1 MIEDAIRGA
10 DDYKTK
16 TQIWRSLPKKVMYQ
30 TFQLTLSYLEK
41 SNKVVID
48 KDGKVVWVFAD
59 NPKLRK
65 TLQGSVKVR

>member
-1 MIEDAIRGA
+1 MIEDAIKNA
-10 DDYKTK
+10 DDYMTK

-59 NPKLRK
+59 NPKLKK